1 MELFTSSLYCF
12 LKFRSNFLNVDIY
25 YRSLSTERV
34 KQQARFDFLSLFGEI
49 GGFLGLLLGASVLTL
64 IEIFDFII
72 VTAYTACAEKRNRNR
87 DEQEADAEAV

>member
-1 MELFTSSLYCF
+1 M
-12 LKFRSNFLNVDIY
+12 DIY
-25 YRSLSTERV
+25 YRSLITERV

-87 DEQEADAEAV
+87 KNGEQEADAEAV